1 MRLSDLLSD
10 GMVLQRD
17 AEAAVWGK
25 TRPFHRVRIEF
36 LDRAWETRADDQGR
50 WKAVLQ
56 HLPPGGP
63 HEMRIVDESGEERII
78 RDVLIGDVWVLGGQS
93 NMELP
98 VRRTL
103 DLLAEEVRDVR
114 LSQVRQF
121 TVPLMYDFHG
131 PREEVAGGR
140 WIAAVGER
148 VMDFSA
154 AGFFFARELYE
165 RYGVPIGL
173 ILTAVGG
180 TPVEA
185 WMSEP
190 TLRRLGGFDKL
201 LDRCKDD
208 AYVAATLKSDE
219 ERHRRW
225 HEELNKRDAGR
236 KEGWHRARLDTSD
249 WGDFALPGSWR
260 ACGLENVRGAV
271 WFRREFEIPSSVAEG
286 GALLRLGTVVDA
298 DETYVNGV
306 LVGSVPY
313 RYPPRRYPIPAG
325 VLKPGKNTIAV
336 RVLSI
341 FNTGEFISGM
351 PYELVAG
358 GRTLDLSGTWKYR
371 LGAAAEEELAP
382 QTFFQYMPA
391 GVYNGMIAPVSRYA
405 IKGVLWYQGE
415 SNVASPEGYSRLF
428 REMVRDWRDRWK
440 IGDFPFIF
448 VQLANFA
455 DMDGGLERWA
465 ALREEQ
471 RKCLNIPNTAMA
483 VAVDIGE
490 PNDLHPQD
498 KKTLGQRLALCA
510 RRLAH
515 GEHVVHSGPLYRRM
529 EREGD
534 AVRIWFDHA
543 GQGLTTRDGKE
554 PAGFSVL
561 GPDGIWRPARAVIS
575 GDTVLVSH
583 ERIRE
588 PRHVRYAWANHPAEA
603 NLCNREGLPAVP
615 FSTET

>member
-1 MRLSDLLSD
+1 MQLSDLLSD

-17 AEAAVWGK
+17 AETAVWGK
-25 TRPFHRVRIEF
+25 TRPLRRVRVEF
-36 LDRAWETRADDQGR
+36 LGRTWETKADDLGR
-50 WKAVLQ
+50 WKVALQ

-63 HEMRIVDESGEERII
+63 HEMRIVDEDGDERII
-78 RDVLIGDVWVLGGQS
+78 RDVLVGDVWVLGGQS

-103 DLLAEEVRDVR
+103 DLFAEEVRNVR
-114 LSQVRQF
+114 LPQVRQF
-121 TVPLMYDFHG
+121 TVPMTYDFHG

-154 AGFFFARELYE
+154 AGFFFARELHE
-165 RYGVPIGL
+165 RYGVPVGL

-190 TLRRLGGFDKL
+190 TLRRLGGYDEL

-208 AYVAATLKSDE
+208 AYVEATQKRDE

-225 HEELNKRDAGR
+225 HEELNARDAGR
-236 KEGWHRARLDTSD
+236 KEGWHRERLDTSD

-260 ACGLENVRGAV
+260 TCGLENVRGAV
-271 WFRREFEIPSSVAEG
+271 WFRREIEVAPSMAEG

-298 DETYVNGV
+298 DETYVNGR
-306 LVGSVPY
+306 LVGSVAY
-313 RYPPRRYPIPAG
+313 RYPPRRYPIPPG

-341 FNTGEFISGM
+341 FNTGEFIRGM

-358 GRTLDLSGTWKYR
+358 GQALDLSGTWKYR
-371 LGAAAEEELAP
+371 VGAVAEKELAP

-415 SNVASPEGYSRLF
+415 SNVARPEGYSRLF
-428 REMVRDWRDRWK
+428 REMVRDWRGLWK

-448 VQLANFA
+448 VQLANFE
-455 DMDGGLERWA
+455 DMDGGLEKWA
-465 ALREEQ
+465 ELREQQ
-471 RKCLNIPNTAMA
+471 RKCLDIPNTAMA
-483 VAVDIGE
+483 VAIDIGE

-498 KKTLGQRLALCA
+498 KKTLGKRLALCA

-515 GEHVVHSGPLYRRM
+515 GENIVHSGPLYRRM
-529 EREGD
+529 EREGE
-534 AVRIWFDHA
+534 AIRVWFDHA

-554 PAGFSVL
+554 PAGFAVL
-561 GPDGIWRPARAVIS
+561 GPDGIWHPARAVIS

-583 ERIRE
+583 ERIRD
-588 PRHVRYAWANHPAEA
+588 PRHVRYAWANHPADA
-603 NLCNREGLPAVP
+603 NLCNREGLPAAP
-615 FSTET
+615 FATET

>member
-114 LSQVRQF
+114 LPQVRQF

-428 REMVRDWRDRWK
+428 REMVRDWRVRWK

>member
-114 LSQVRQF
+114 LPQVRQF

-448 VQLANFA
+448 VQLANFCRY
-455 DMDGGLERWA
+455 G
-465 ALREEQ
+465 
-471 RKCLNIPNTAMA
+471 
-483 VAVDIGE
+483 
-490 PNDLHPQD
+490 
-498 KKTLGQRLALCA
+498 
-510 RRLAH
+510 RR
-515 GEHVVHSGPLYRRM
+515 P
-529 EREGD
+529 
-534 AVRIWFDHA
+534 
-543 GQGLTTRDGKE
+543 
-554 PAGFSVL
+554 
-561 GPDGIWRPARAVIS
+561 
-575 GDTVLVSH
+575 
-583 ERIRE
+583 
-588 PRHVRYAWANHPAEA
+588 
-603 NLCNREGLPAVP
+603 
-615 FSTET
+615 